1 MSVGM
6 ILSDVK
12 SQHLKRPTV
21 YSTGNVAQCYVAA
34 WMEGTLEEN
43 RYMYVDG

>member
-34 WMEGTLEEN
+34 WMEGS
-43 RYMYVDG
+43 